1 MVGKGV
7 NFFFKAFSL
16 RDSQNS
22 NATKSCKSSWDM
34 LPRQEI
40 TVHRVMQHNE
50 SPHSPLCNVD
60 IAKQYHIQNRWTR
73 LNSGRGQLL
82 VFCPKILVDFLMK
95 PVNALFAQGVTTF
108 LQLVIV
114 TTKTWKNFDKKN
126 MSPQEG
132 ENFRGE
138 RRVGY
143 HVKTNKKISWPGAWR
158 REGGGGR
165 SMSTCDPPLLYV
177 TDSWD

>member
-1 MVGKGV
+1 
-7 NFFFKAFSL
+7 
-16 RDSQNS
+16 
-22 NATKSCKSSWDM
+22 
-34 LPRQEI
+34 
-40 TVHRVMQHNE
+40 
-50 SPHSPLCNVD
+50 
-60 IAKQYHIQNRWTR
+60 
-73 LNSGRGQLL
+73 
-82 VFCPKILVDFLMK
+82 
-95 PVNALFAQGVTTF
+95 
-108 LQLVIV
+108 
-114 TTKTWKNFDKKN
+114 

-177 TDSWD
+177 TDS